1 MDGPIAGD
9 EGVDVII
16 NVRREKPDQK
26 IMVVVEEEENLRA
39 LAMRVGADIVVMKP
53 ITYEAIVQK
62 VRTCSYQE
70 SRHFWKGKVP
80 NFNADTSSNNI
91 RIELLTNH

>member
-1 MDGPIAGD
+1 MVLVD
-9 EGVDVII
+9 E
-16 NVRREKPDQK
+16 
-26 IMVVVEEEENLRA
+26 EEEENLRA
-39 LAMRVGADIVVMKP
+39 LAMRVGSDIVLMKP

-62 VRTCSYQE
+62 VRTCSYQK

-80 NFNADTSSNNI
+80 NFSADTTSSNNI